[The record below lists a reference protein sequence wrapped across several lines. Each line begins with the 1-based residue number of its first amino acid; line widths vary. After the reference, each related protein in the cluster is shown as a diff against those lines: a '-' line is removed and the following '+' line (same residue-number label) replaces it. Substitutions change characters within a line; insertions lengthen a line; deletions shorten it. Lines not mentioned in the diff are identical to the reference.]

1 MNISVF
7 HYCHHPFFEIK
18 VNNKLI
24 MNAAML
30 SLLGVLA
37 GTLTAFS
44 FIPQVV
50 KTIKTKETRD
60 ISSPMYAILIIGFLL
75 WIVYG
80 VMRKDFPVI
89 IANSISFFLAI
100 TILIFKIKNG

>member
-1 MNISVF
+1 
-7 HYCHHPFFEIK
+7 
-18 VNNKLI
+18 
-24 MNAAML
+24 MNAIML

-60 ISSPMYAILIIGFLL
+60 ISSPMYTILIIGFLL

-89 IANSISFFLAI
+89 IANSISFLLAT